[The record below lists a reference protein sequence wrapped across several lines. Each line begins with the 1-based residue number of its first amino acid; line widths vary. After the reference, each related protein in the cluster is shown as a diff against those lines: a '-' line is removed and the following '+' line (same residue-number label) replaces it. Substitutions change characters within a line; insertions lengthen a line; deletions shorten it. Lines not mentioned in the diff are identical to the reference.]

1 MPRIAILIYSTY
13 GHIAEL
19 ARKEA
24 EGAISAGAQVDL
36 YQVEETLS
44 DEILKYM
51 KAPGQPQDFKVL
63 TPADVEVLTQYDG
76 FLFGIPSRFG
86 SFPAQW
92 KTFWDATGGVWA
104 NGGLHGKYVG
114 QFVSSGTQGGGQEV
128 LPRNSLSIYVHHGMN
143 YVPLGYR
150 DTFTEQTNLEE
161 VHGGSPWGAGTFADS
176 DGSRTPSPL
185 EEKIAFTQGKV
196 FAEVLTKAEGAGVN
210 GAQQKTL
217 DPKAGGQVGNGSDA
231 AVAGAVGA
239 GAVGAG
245 AVGAT
250 GAAVASNATSGAAG
264 AKGVAQEHPVDPAGA
279 GAGAGVPGA
288 GSDVPGAGAGVPG
301 AGASG
306 ANATGPD
313 AIGAAT
319 GAGAAGTGAA
329 GTSGTASG
337 AAGTTAA
344 TGTAPNTT
352 TAKPAAQAKTAEKK
366 VEKAAEKKTNPAK
379 DVKEDKS
386 KCCGICTIM

>member
-1 MPRIAILIYSTY
+1 MPKIAILIYSTY

-24 EGAISAGAQVDL
+24 EGVIAAGGQVDL

-44 DEILKYM
+44 EEILKYM

-63 TPADVEVLTQYDG
+63 TPADVEVLTGYDG

-92 KTFWDATGGVWA
+92 KTFWDATGGLWA

-128 LPRNSLSIYVHHGMN
+128 LPRNTLSIYVHHGMN
-143 YVPLGYR
+143 YVPLGYK
-150 DTFTEQTNLEE
+150 DTFAEQTNLEE

-185 EEKIAFTQGKV
+185 EEKVAFTQGKV
-196 FAEVLTKAEGAGVN
+196 FAEVLIKAEGGALGAATNGVQN

-217 DPKAGGQVGNGSDA
+217 DPKAGGVNGGEA
-231 AVAGAVGA
+231 AAAGVGA

-245 AVGAT
+245 AV
-250 GAAVASNATSGAAG
+250 
-264 AKGVAQEHPVDPAGA
+264 
-279 GAGAGVPGA
+279 
-288 GSDVPGAGAGVPG
+288 
-301 AGASG
+301 
-306 ANATGPD
+306 
-313 AIGAAT
+313 
-319 GAGAAGTGAA
+319 AAGTAGSAVPPADAA
-329 GTSGTASG
+329 TATNT
-337 AAGTTAA
+337 GTTAA
-344 TGTAPNTT
+344 TGAAPTEKGASGTTGAAANTT
-352 TAKPAAQAKTAEKK
+352 TAKPTAAASKPATT
-366 VEKAAEKKTNPAK
+366 EKAAAGKKTNPAK
-379 DVKEDKS
+379 DVKEEKS